1 MNNFQTCPSQWIK
14 SRSQVRLPRKFIMR
28 RIQIN
33 LPFSVH
39 CIITNL
45 KIGNIDTDLHKV
57 TKNSETQLI
66 DGHIEK
72 NSSTLKL

>member
-14 SRSQVRLPRKFIMR
+14 SRSQVRLPRKFIMH

-72 NSSTLKL
+72 NSSTLQL

>member
-1 MNNFQTCPSQWIK
+1 MH
-14 SRSQVRLPRKFIMR
+14 

-45 KIGNIDTDLHKV
+45 KIGNIDTDLQKV
-57 TKNSETQLI
+57 KRKKNSETV
-66 DGHIEK
+66 
-72 NSSTLKL
+72 N